1 MVPVLNCIGVHAAA
15 VGNHDCE
22 LRMAGAELRVGRC
35 ACDAALTMPCWHRL
49 SALCSSALFAS
60 RRFSPALLPPR
71 LPPAAVDFGIP
82 QLQAHMQQFRFPWL
96 LSNVLDAR
104 TGEPL
109 GGCERSRIVTWQ
121 GVRVGLMGL
130 VEREVR
136 KGVGMQLLPTV
147 SSIAAGVPS
156 CPAALPARTSPPAAA
171 LSSSHTLPALLPHSP
186 RCSGC

>member
-1 MVPVLNCIGVHAAA
+1 MRCGPHVARLALSKCSLL
-15 VGNHDCE
+15 
-22 LRMAGAELRVGRC
+22 LRA
-35 ACDAALTMPCWHRL
+35 
-49 SALCSSALFAS
+49 FAS
-60 RRFSPALLPPR
+60 HRFSPALLPPR

-82 QLQAHMQQFRFPWL
+82 QLQTHMQQFRFPWL

-136 KGVGMQLLPTV
+136 EGSLRDESGNAAAADGFPALRRVCLAAQLP
-147 SSIAAGVPS
+147 
-156 CPAALPARTSPPAAA
+156 CPACTRPPCR
-171 LSSSHTLPALLPHSP
+171 STF
-186 RCSGC
+186 